1 MANTHALRIFTH
13 QSYQHGGT
21 KAYQQYWVC
30 LTTSVFSDL
39 ALEAWNGQ
47 DRCIYNAG
55 ISVSSCFVWF
65 VVSILE
71 RDGENVRDTVKHK
84 CVCIEQSHWE

>member
-1 MANTHALRIFTH
+1 M
-13 QSYQHGGT
+13 
-21 KAYQQYWVC
+21 
-30 LTTSVFSDL
+30 FSDL

-84 CVCIEQSHWE
+84 CVCIERSHWELVSPKRRKQSHCIRKRSLIQQRGARH